1 MAVFLTE
8 KGKKKYKI
16 YKKGSL
22 PESNNILSHQAEA
35 CRRQET
41 PPCLW
46 LEGSFTLEAA
56 VILPVMAL
64 FFVMIL
70 MFFRV
75 MQVQM
80 DVQKALD
87 DTGRKLALWQR
98 RRVKIMR
105 RSLGWLQQMY
115 FSRKI

>member
-8 KGKKKYKI
+8 KEKKKYKI

-64 FFVMIL
+64 FFCNDSNVFPGNAGSDGCTKGI
-70 MFFRV
+70 
-75 MQVQM
+75 
-80 DVQKALD
+80 
-87 DTGRKLALWQR
+87 G
-98 RRVKIMR
+98 
-105 RSLGWLQQMY
+105 
-115 FSRKI
+115 

>member
-8 KGKKKYKI
+8 KEKKKYKI

-46 LEGSFTLEAA
+46 LEGS
-56 VILPVMAL
+56 IY
-64 FFVMIL
+64 I
-70 MFFRV
+70 R
-75 MQVQM
+75 
-80 DVQKALD
+80 
-87 DTGRKLALWQR
+87 GGCYLAGYGIIFCNDSN
-98 RRVKIMR
+98 VFPGNAGSDGCTKGI
-105 RSLGWLQQMY
+105 G
-115 FSRKI
+115 

>member
-64 FFVMIL
+64 FDSNVFPGNAGSDGCTKGI
-70 MFFRV
+70 
-75 MQVQM
+75 
-80 DVQKALD
+80 
-87 DTGRKLALWQR
+87 G
-98 RRVKIMR
+98 
-105 RSLGWLQQMY
+105 
-115 FSRKI
+115 

>member
-8 KGKKKYKI
+8 KEKKKYKI

-70 MFFRV
+70 
-75 MQVQM
+75 Q
-80 DVQKALD
+80 
-87 DTGRKLALWQR
+87 LWQR

>member
-8 KGKKKYKI
+8 KEKKKYKI

-64 FFVMIL
+64 FCNDSNVFPGNAGSDGCTKGI
-70 MFFRV
+70 
-75 MQVQM
+75 
-80 DVQKALD
+80 
-87 DTGRKLALWQR
+87 G
-98 RRVKIMR
+98 
-105 RSLGWLQQMY
+105 
-115 FSRKI
+115 

>member
-8 KGKKKYKI
+8 KEKKKYKI

-46 LEGSFTLEAA
+46 LEGSLH
-56 VILPVMAL
+56 
-64 FFVMIL
+64 
-70 MFFRV
+70 
-75 MQVQM
+75 
-80 DVQKALD
+80 
-87 DTGRKLALWQR
+87 
-98 RRVKIMR
+98 
-105 RSLGWLQQMY
+105 
-115 FSRKI
+115 

>member
-46 LEGSFTLEAA
+46 LEGSFT
-56 VILPVMAL
+56 
-64 FFVMIL
+64 
-70 MFFRV
+70 
-75 MQVQM
+75 
-80 DVQKALD
+80 
-87 DTGRKLALWQR
+87 
-98 RRVKIMR
+98 
-105 RSLGWLQQMY
+105 
-115 FSRKI
+115 

>member
-8 KGKKKYKI
+8 KEKRNI
-16 YKKGSL
+16 NIQKGSL

-64 FFVMIL
+64 FL
-70 MFFRV
+70 
-75 MQVQM
+75 
-80 DVQKALD
+80 
-87 DTGRKLALWQR
+87 
-98 RRVKIMR
+98 
-105 RSLGWLQQMY
+105 
-115 FSRKI
+115 